1 VATPPERPKVAGI
14 ILAAGQSTRL
24 GRPKQLLDICGKTV
38 IRRITES
45 AVISPLDVTIVV
57 VGNAATEVQREL
69 AGLDV
74 TTVINLEFS
83 SGQSTSLRAGLRAL
97 PDDIDAALFLLGD
110 QPAFTPSIIGA
121 VVGAYMESGAAIVQ
135 TRYRGATGHP
145 VLFDRSLLTELDAVE
160 GDRGARRVLS
170 RHPDLIQFADL
181 DQDAPLD
188 IDTEAD
194 YERVLRQVMDQA
206 K

>member
-1 VATPPERPKVAGI
+1 MATPPERPKVAGI

-97 PDDIDAALFLLGD
+97 PNDIDAALFLLGD
-110 QPAFTPSIIGA
+110 QPTVTPSIIGT
-121 VVGAYMESGAAIVQ
+121 VIGTYRESEASIVQ
-135 TRYRGATGHP
+135 ARYRGVTGHP
-145 VLFDRSLLTELDAVE
+145 VLFNRSLFTELDSVT
-160 GDRGARRVLS
+160 GDQGARRVIA
-170 RHPDLIQFADL
+170 RHPELARFADL
-181 DQDAPLD
+181 DQNAPLD

-194 YERVLRQVMDQA
+194 YERFLRQFTDQA

>member
-1 VATPPERPKVAGI
+1 MATPPERPKVAGI

-74 TTVINLEFS
+74 TTV
-83 SGQSTSLRAGLRAL
+83 
-97 PDDIDAALFLLGD
+97 
-110 QPAFTPSIIGA
+110 
-121 VVGAYMESGAAIVQ
+121 
-135 TRYRGATGHP
+135 
-145 VLFDRSLLTELDAVE
+145 
-160 GDRGARRVLS
+160 
-170 RHPDLIQFADL
+170 
-181 DQDAPLD
+181 
-188 IDTEAD
+188 
-194 YERVLRQVMDQA
+194 
-206 K
+206 